1 MAFLRLLLGLLLPAP
16 EPERID
22 RWTRFRVES
31 RGTL

>member
-1 MAFLRLLLGLLLPAP
+1 MAFLRLLLDVLLPAP

-31 RGTL
+31 RTL